1 MMQNEPTIVIR
12 KIKRKNKGGKKGG
25 AWEVAMADLMISMMC
40 FFLVMW
46 ILQVINT
53 EDKEKFINFM
63 KNGTLDLVEHSNGL
77 GNSISPIQLPQVS
90 TSRDPDLKQ
99 FIIDD
104 SSLIDGEFNTQQEL
118 TMLANF
124 IDSKLDNIDPNNS
137 VNLEVTPQGLK
148 LVISDSSK
156 GSMFYRGGSSIT
168 PYYQDLLMSLA
179 PLIHSIKNSMILTGH
194 TDSVQFI
201 GRKQSNWDLSS
212 QRANIA
218 RDTLVQSGVPAS
230 HIFQVSGMA
239 DTAPL
244 NPEDTRS
251 SVNRRV
257 ELFILTRSAKE
268 IMSTIYKNGDMKK
281 GGEAHQYVADYKKS
295 KAKAAIEA
303 ENNKWQSSFDAI

>member
-1 MMQNEPTIVIR
+1 MQNEPTIVIR

-63 KNGTLDLVEHSNGL
+63 KNGTLELVEHGNGL
-77 GNSISPIQLPQVS
+77 GNSISPIQLPQVA
-90 TSRDPDLKQ
+90 TSRNPDLKQ
-99 FIIDD
+99 FVIED

-124 IDSKLDNIDPNNS
+124 IDSKLDDIDPNNS

-168 PYYQDLLMSLA
+168 PYYQDLLMNLA
-179 PLIHSIKNSMILTGH
+179 PLIHSIKNSMIITGH
-194 TDSVQFI
+194 TDSVKFI

-268 IMSTIYKNGDMKK
+268 IMSTIYKNGDMKE
-281 GGEAHQYVADYKKS
+281 GGEAHQYVADYKRS
-295 KAKAAIEA
+295 KAKAVIEA
-303 ENNKWQSSFDAI
+303 DNNKWQSSFDAI